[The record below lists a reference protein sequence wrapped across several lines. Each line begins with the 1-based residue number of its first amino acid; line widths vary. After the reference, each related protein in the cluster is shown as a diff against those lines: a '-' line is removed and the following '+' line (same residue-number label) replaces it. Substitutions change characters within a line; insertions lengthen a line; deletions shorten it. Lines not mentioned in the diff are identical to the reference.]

1 MTNKEDKD
9 KSKDNIQQNLEYIIK
24 LPQRKLLVCS
34 TDFNLQKNND
44 NYVYILMIQ
53 ESKGSAG
60 GRGGGSGHRKIE
72 KIYGY
77 RILDGKEEKILEIEN
92 EEMIEAYEIPYSAVA
107 MDVILKTGEQVV
119 VQGIVDK
126 ELINS
131 YQKLLDN

>member
-1 MTNKEDKD
+1 
-9 KSKDNIQQNLEYIIK
+9 
-24 LPQRKLLVCS
+24 
-34 TDFNLQKNND
+34 
-44 NYVYILMIQ
+44 MIQ

-77 RILDGKEEKILEIEN
+77 RIVDGKEEKILEIED

-107 MDVILKTGEQVV
+107 MDIILKTGEQVV
-119 VQGIVDK
+119 VQGVVDE

-131 YQKLLDN
+131 YQKLSDN